1 MTNSSASR
9 SFFSSRTGRIVVAIV
24 VIGTLF
30 FFAVVSSFSG
40 QWSFLRGFTLRTA
53 VDVMEAE
60 SRPSDRLRVGVAS
73 CNADPEVV
81 LFRETD
87 DDVQI
92 KVVSS
97 KWPFRGGADDCQD
110 GVIVQ
115 LQQPL
120 GDRVVVDKHTGQ
132 PVNVRRGMS
141 VIEAELRSTD
151 RLTLVFNCNTDVR
164 WVLRQETDID
174 VQVMMVG
181 FAIPSAIGDVC
192 RQIVEF
198 RLREPLGDRV
208 VVDMHT
214 ELPVSVR
221 TVD

>member
-1 MTNSSASR
+1 M
-9 SFFSSRTGRIVVAIV
+9 
-24 VIGTLF
+24 
-30 FFAVVSSFSG
+30 
-40 QWSFLRGFTLRTA
+40 RTA
-53 VDVMEAE
+53 VDIMEAE

-132 PVNVRRGMS
+132 PVNVRRGMK

-164 WVLRQETDID
+164 WVLRQETDLD

-198 RLREPLGDRV
+198 RLREPLGERV